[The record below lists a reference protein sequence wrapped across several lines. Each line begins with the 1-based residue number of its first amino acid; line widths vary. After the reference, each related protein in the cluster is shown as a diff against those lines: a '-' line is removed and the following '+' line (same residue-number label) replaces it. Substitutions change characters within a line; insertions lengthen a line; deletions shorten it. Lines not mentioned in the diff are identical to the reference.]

1 METVYGAELIL
12 LSFPDQTAGEY
23 VGGLLT
29 LATPMGKNWHWLRAE
44 EYANVDAMLV
54 QALDSAESV
63 GMDHVTVVECK
74 MVEEY
79 RVAREDDDN
88 EDMEGEIEL
97 ELPC

>member
-1 METVYGAELIL
+1 METVHGAELIV
-12 LSFPDQTAGEY
+12 LSFPEQTAGEY

-44 EYANVDAMLV
+44 DYATVDAMLV
-54 QALDSAESV
+54 RALDYAERV
-63 GMDHVTVVECK
+63 GMDHVTVVECT

-88 EDMEGEIEL
+88 EDMEGEVEL
-97 ELPC
+97 EVPC